1 MSLKGREII
10 LGVGGGIS
18 AYKSA
23 ELLRRL
29 QDIGL
34 LITVVP
40 TAASLNFVGKATW
53 EALSGRE
60 VSSDLWE
67 NTKTVPHISL
77 AKRANAIIIAPTTAD
92 LLSKL
97 ANGNCDDLLTN
108 LVVAAECPKILVPA
122 MHPEM
127 WSNSATVSNVSTLRE
142 RGFLIIEP
150 DEGRMT
156 GGDYGIGRYPE
167 ISKIIEEVN
176 NFLDI
181 NSDFQGKSILISAG
195 GTREA
200 IDPVRFIG
208 NKSSGKQGVAIA
220 EAAAKR
226 GAKVVLVGA
235 NISTEIPLGV
245 TYVPVTSTSEM
256 LTALKQEFDKCDAL
270 FMAAAVAD
278 ARPIDSSE
286 TKIGKDSFQNIA
298 LEKNPDILKE
308 LSQMKKPGQVLVG
321 FSAETGDSTQ
331 VAAVNKLK
339 NKGLNLI
346 YTNDVSS
353 GKIFGE
359 DKTEGWIIGEDG
371 SKEQFLSGTKATLAN
386 LLLDKV
392 RDKLG
397 YPRE

>member
-67 NTKTVPHISL
+67 NTKAVPHISL

-167 ISKIIEEVN
+167 ISKIIEEVS

-200 IDPVRFIG
+200 IDPVRYIG

-331 VAAVNKLK
+331 VAAINKLK
-339 NKGLNLI
+339 DKSLNLI

>member
-67 NTKTVPHISL
+67 NTKAVPHISL

-108 LVVAAECPKILVPA
+108 LVVASECPKILVPA

-142 RGFLIIEP
+142 RRFLIIEP

-156 GGDYGIGRYPE
+156 GADYLKPALSAEFEQNADQPNLGLRVQAE
-167 ISKIIEEVN
+167 
-176 NFLDI
+176 LDLL
-181 NSDFQGKSILISAG
+181 NDDETPDRHGLK
-195 GTREA
+195 TRQQ
-200 IDPVRFIG
+200 DDDRTL
-208 NKSSGKQGVAIA
+208 
-220 EAAAKR
+220 AAAHVEA
-226 GAKVVLVGA
+226 GVG
-235 NISTEIPLGV
+235 
-245 TYVPVTSTSEM
+245 
-256 LTALKQEFDKCDAL
+256 DA
-270 FMAAAVAD
+270 
-278 ARPIDSSE
+278 
-286 TKIGKDSFQNIA
+286 
-298 LEKNPDILKE
+298 
-308 LSQMKKPGQVLVG
+308 
-321 FSAETGDSTQ
+321 
-331 VAAVNKLK
+331 
-339 NKGLNLI
+339 
-346 YTNDVSS
+346 
-353 GKIFGE
+353 
-359 DKTEGWIIGEDG
+359 
-371 SKEQFLSGTKATLAN
+371 
-386 LLLDKV
+386 
-392 RDKLG
+392 
-397 YPRE
+397 

>member
-67 NTKTVPHISL
+67 NTKAVPHISL

-108 LVVAAECPKILVPA
+108 LVVASECPKILVPA

-331 VAAVNKLK
+331 VAAMNKLK
-339 NKGLNLI
+339 DKSLNLI

>member
-53 EALSGRE
+53 EALSGRA

-67 NTKTVPHISL
+67 NTKAVPHIAL
-77 AKRANAIIIAPTTAD
+77 AKLANAIIIAPTTAD

-167 ISKIIEEVN
+167 ISKIIEEVC

-181 NSDFQGKSILISAG
+181 NSDLQGKSILISAG

-245 TYVPVTSTSEM
+245 TYIPVTSTNEM
-256 LTALKQEFDKCDAL
+256 LTALKQEFSKCDAL

-278 ARPIDSSE
+278 ARPIDLSE
-286 TKIGKDSFQNIA
+286 TKIRKDSFQNIA

-308 LSQMKKPGQVLVG
+308 LSQMKKPSQVLVG

-331 VAAVNKLK
+331 VAAMNKLK
-339 NKGLNLI
+339 DKSLDLI

-359 DKTEGWIIGEDG
+359 DKTEGWIIGKDG

-392 RDKLG
+392 KDKLG
-397 YPRE
+397 